1 MTMADDA
8 LRKIFKK
15 IQESKEQGMIYKRDA
30 INAMIKCGDWYTEV
44 GNEEAKR
51 GVSQCISAI
60 YEIPSAQLPTTNNTG
75 KWLGKYCPYT
85 CDQCGKT
92 SDSRTPFC
100 RYCGADM
107 RE

>member
-1 MTMADDA
+1 MTMVDDA

-15 IQESKEQGMIYKRDA
+15 IQESKEQGMIYKCDA
-30 INAMIKCGDWYTEV
+30 INAMRKCGDWYTEV

-60 YEIPSAQLPTTNNTG
+60 YEIPSINHTG
-75 KWLGKYCPYT
+75 KWIGNYAPYT

-107 RE
+107 R